1 MIDRPDNVN
10 IFILYAA
17 EDQPLK
23 KELEGHLSFLQRL
36 GHIDVWH
43 EGQIQ
48 PGVEKE
54 QVVAAYLEK
63 AHIILLL
70 ISANFLAPDHYMQ
83 YEQELRRAYD
93 RQQKGEVVIIPVI
106 LRHCVWQLD
115 FLAGLNPLP
124 AGGHPVRSTHWESV
138 DKAFHE
144 VTIALQQVAAEIQQA
159 TLAADIP
166 VAETTAQ
173 TPVAAPAPQKSIKQA
188 AVSHD
193 QLLHELFE
201 ALFSLTIEEASV
213 RFMQI
218 AHRSL
223 VANGALD
230 AYFLK
235 HSFAVAHERIQQY
248 TRPPAIISRKSTGRR
263 RIGPRNDK
271 DEGEEYAYT
280 LARNQDTGAL
290 PGQVRVFVS
299 AKTGLRTISGISL

>member
-54 QVVAAYLEK
+54 QVVAAYLDK

-144 VTIALQQVAAEIQQA
+144 VTVALQQVAAEIKEA
-159 TLAADIP
+159 TLAADTP
-166 VAETTAQ
+166 EAE
-173 TPVAAPAPQKSIKQA
+173 VAAPTPAAPQKSIKQD

-193 QLLHELFE
+193 RLLDELFE
-201 ALFSLTIEEASV
+201 PLFSLTIEEASA
-213 RFMQI
+213 RFLQI

-235 HSFAVAHERIQQY
+235 HSFAIAHERIQQY

-280 LARNQDTGAL
+280 LVRSQDTGAL
-290 PGQVRVFVS
+290 SGQVRVFVS